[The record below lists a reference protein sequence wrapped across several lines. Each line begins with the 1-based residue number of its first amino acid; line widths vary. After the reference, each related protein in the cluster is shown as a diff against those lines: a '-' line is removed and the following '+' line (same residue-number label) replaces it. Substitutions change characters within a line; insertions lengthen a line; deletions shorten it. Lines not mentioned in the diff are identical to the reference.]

1 MKIYSDEW
9 STRSIKKNPSLMYV
23 VAYPSTIRLNDEDF
37 LAGAPGFLN
46 DLRKHDPR
54 YILLN
59 LRGFQYTI
67 VPEVQD
73 WLVENFFPFAKSLQ
87 VEKIA
92 IVTSLDALSHLSVEQ
107 AVDEDEATKNI
118 TKYFEGEKA
127 ARHWLLENQP
137 VRV

>member
-1 MKIYSDEW
+1 
-9 STRSIKKNPSLMYV
+9 MYI

-37 LAGAPGFLN
+37 LAGVPNILN
-46 DLRKHDPR
+46 NLRKHDPR

-73 WLVENFFPFAKSLQ
+73 WLVENFFPFVKSLG

-92 IVTSLDALSHLSVEQ
+92 IVTSLDTMSHLSVEQ
-107 AVDEDEATKNI
+107 TIDEDEVTKSI
-118 TKYFEGEKA
+118 TQYFEGEKA
-127 ARHWLLENQP
+127 ARRWLLETSQH
-137 VRV
+137 VRA

>member
-1 MKIYSDEW
+1 
-9 STRSIKKNPSLMYV
+9 MYI

-37 LAGAPGFLN
+37 LAGVPNFLN
-46 DLRKHDPR
+46 NLRKHDPR

-73 WLVENFFPFAKSLQ
+73 WLVENFFPFVKSLG

-92 IVTSLDALSHLSVEQ
+92 IVTSLDTMSHLSVEQ
-107 AVDEDEATKNI
+107 TIDEDEVTKSI
-118 TKYFEGEKA
+118 TQYFEGEKA
-127 ARHWLLENQP
+127 ARRWLLETSQH
-137 VRV
+137 VRA

>member
-1 MKIYSDEW
+1 
-9 STRSIKKNPSLMYV
+9 MYI

-37 LAGAPGFLN
+37 LAGVPGFLN
-46 DLRKHDPR
+46 DLRKYDPR

-73 WLVENFFPFAKSLQ
+73 WLVENFFPFVKSLG
-87 VEKIA
+87 VEKVA

-107 AVDEDEATKNI
+107 TIDEDEATKKI
-118 TKYFEGEKA
+118 TQYFEGEKA
-127 ARHWLLENQP
+127 ARRWLQEAQQI
-137 VRV
+137 RV